1 MENKEG
7 NPKSDRKIFCEEYLH
22 FLEKHIE
29 KYESSTDERKWLH
42 RNVDNANEAIELL
55 ENYQVVVAFYYELK
69 KWESIFDNIQ
79 VLEEQ
84 YYKILAFQEKCEE
97 LKRLNPKNELEG
109 KHVVYASSK
118 NYSEEITYSPN
129 KNMAQLASYNDYFRV
144 VNDFYKTESIKLE
157 FVDFDSYFTPVTA
170 PVIARYFLFYHFLSF
185 VLKKEIDRT
194 KPFYNHKIFNELNFK
209 KEGDRTNVG
218 VKNKP
223 HTYKYDKVDVA
234 GVMSGMSNQDYSTES
249 FIEVCSLIEKVVEE
263 IESLNTR
270 IIKSNDSDYKKLDT
284 EKGKEHYLNHLRFER
299 AEKKWKEVRNRLSTK
314 VVTAKDNI
322 RGLIVD
328 QENDNVPF
336 FVNNELKKILKS
348 VQDTRKRFA
357 VTHFNFA
364 WYMDVEATVLVFK
377 EWYDALL
384 KSTNKQFESSSN
396 SLNDFLER
404 LFGEKLLDLTDL
416 DSIKK
421 GRKVELHKYINK
433 NYNGGKR
440 KPDPEFNSF
449 LIKEWVQ
456 KELSNLDGL
465 ERELREDDITE
476 DKEIKLFNLDKYRIY
491 LVDEAI
497 FKGDFTK
504 EDKAKTDEF
513 LEMNDDED
521 LVKIPDGEEGKRRLE
536 LFEKYLKP
544 IKEEFQEDGYDRLI
558 DCFCDY
564 FEKGAFPL
572 NNSIIKLKK
581 YNKKKLGYRLK
592 LIHDNSNLDTELSND
607 LIYLNFIQAN
617 ISLFSNDN
625 FDQEDVLNSNFYRY
639 LTQNIEKLS

>member
-1 MENKEG
+1 MPLIRHIQTGE
-7 NPKSDRKIFCEEYLH
+7 
-22 FLEKHIE
+22 EKHV
-29 KYESSTDERKWLH
+29 R
-42 RNVDNANEAIELL
+42 
-55 ENYQVVVAFYYELK
+55 
-69 KWESIFDNIQ
+69 WEIWS
-79 VLEEQ
+79 
-84 YYKILAFQEKCEE
+84 
-97 LKRLNPKNELEG
+97 G
-109 KHVVYASSK
+109 
-118 NYSEEITYSPN
+118 SPN
-129 KNMAQLASYNDYFRV
+129 YIDNRESWEVIDYG
-144 VNDFYKTESIKLE
+144 SPIKLYKKG
-157 FVDFDSYFTPVTA
+157 DKG
-170 PVIARYFLFYHFLSF
+170 F
-185 VLKKEIDRT
+185 VLK
-194 KPFYNHKIFNELNFK
+194 
-209 KEGDRTNVG
+209 G
-218 VKNKP
+218 VYDEETGLRLVKSKP

-234 GVMSGMSNQDYSTES
+234 GVKSNHEYSTES
-249 FIEVCSLIEKVVEE
+249 FIGLCSLIEKIVEK
-263 IESLNTR
+263 IESFDTR
-270 IIKSNDSDYKKLDT
+270 IIESTDPDYKKLDT
-284 EKGKEHYLNHLRFER
+284 EKGKEHYLNYLRFER
-299 AEKKWKEVRNRLSTK
+299 AEKEWKEVRNRLGTQA
-314 VVTAKDNI
+314 VTAKDNI

-328 QENDNVPF
+328 EENDNVPF
-336 FVNNELKKILKS
+336 FVNNELKKLLKS
-348 VQDTRKRFA
+348 VQDTRKRFT